1 LKTTGIDAVVR
12 TSSAHWNAARR
23 YERSLLAVRPLLAS
37 ISQHIEHLVRGEV
50 NRRRL
55 GDTRPRLGHVPLENL
70 VGVNMA
76 AAALGLQVRHVGVEE
91 LLQRSLG
98 LLSFD
103 SLLREEGL
111 ALLRLGFPH
120 AARVCARGVNVG
132 ELATLWS
139 QERQESAGWRVLTL
153 FLSGRRGAS
162 FASAATFR
170 CRVTMGRGTQR
181 ARVLP
186 SISHW

>member
-1 LKTTGIDAVVR
+1 MNTTPKDLKTTGIDAVVR

-111 ALLRLGFPH
+111 ALLRLGFPQ

-139 QERQESAGWRVLTL
+139 QER
-153 FLSGRRGAS
+153 
-162 FASAATFR
+162 
-170 CRVTMGRGTQR
+170 
-181 ARVLP
+181 
-186 SISHW
+186 